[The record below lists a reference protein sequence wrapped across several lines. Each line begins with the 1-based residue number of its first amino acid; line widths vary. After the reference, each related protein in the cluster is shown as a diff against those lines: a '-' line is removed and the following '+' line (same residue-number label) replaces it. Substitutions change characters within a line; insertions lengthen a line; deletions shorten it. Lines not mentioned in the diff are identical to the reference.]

1 MFFISSS
8 IGNLCV
14 KLLNFF
20 FAYIVELQEYEI
32 R

>member
-1 MFFISSS
+1 MFFISSTVR
-8 IGNLCV
+8 NLCV

-20 FAYIVELQEYEI
+20 FVYIVELQEYEI